1 MIPGPGD
8 VRYLVLTDRATPYLL
23 ARVRWPDVAQAITV
37 GSPDWLDDVGLFD
50 LPYNPGAVRLT
61 FTQAASVA
69 AAWGRQL
76 TAEPADGVPS
86 FIRRLPANWSDLSPA
101 ERRALGLDSIGRQ
114 RASARRIRRLHALQ
128 AKSTAS
134 APGAPG
140 AARRTSRATAPAER
154 RRHMRVRVD
163 GRAHIRLGR
172 GTLSAGLVD
181 LSAGG
186 VRCVMPE
193 ASPEFAPGWGSTDRS
208 CSKPRRSPR
217 GSASMCRAGIMWS
230 RTIGASTHFGVTF
243 RELGD
248 SETDGVRHFIA
259 AACSR
264 SLAR

>member
-1 MIPGPGD
+1 M
-8 VRYLVLTDRATPYLL
+8 RYLVLTDRATPYLL

-86 FIRRLPANWSDLSPA
+86 FIRRLPANWSDLSPLPSGGPWA
-101 ERRALGLDSIGRQ
+101 SIPSVGNGPRPVASAVCTHCKRRALRP
-114 RASARRIRRLHALQ
+114 RPARRERREEPAAPPHSRAPPAHA
-128 AKSTAS
+128 
-134 APGAPG
+134 GAR
-140 AARRTSRATAPAER
+140 RRTSSW
-154 RRHMRVRVD
+154 
-163 GRAHIRLGR
+163 LGR

-186 VRCVMPE
+186 VGASCLRRPQSSRRGGIDGPFLLE
-193 ASPEFAPGWGSTDRS
+193 AEAVPSRICLDVPGR
-208 CSKPRRSPR
+208 
-217 GSASMCRAGIMWS
+217 IMWS

>member
-193 ASPEFAPGWGSTDRS
+193 ASPEFAPGLGIDGPFLLEAEAVPSRICLDVPGR
-208 CSKPRRSPR
+208 
-217 GSASMCRAGIMWS
+217 IMWS